1 MNSADNMGVWGIIPA
16 RGGSKSIPLKNLV
29 ALGERPL
36 IDYVIEAGR
45 SSRTVTRLL
54 CSTEHPEIAKEC
66 VRMGI
71 EVHHRPADLCQDDTP
86 VLDVVRYLLEDCAR
100 QGDSVPEM
108 IALLQPTSPF
118 VLPSD
123 IDEAVTAL
131 RQDPHADSVQTICSF
146 PHNMHA
152 YNQRVVEE
160 GLLRFRFA
168 VERRECY
175 NKQRKPAFYIF
186 GNLLVVRVRT
196 IREQADLFGVR
207 SLPKMVEYAYGIDVD
222 GYEDLKRA
230 EWLLASGQ
238 VSLPHMSA

>member
-1 MNSADNMGVWGIIPA
+1 MKAAEYRGVWGIIPA

-29 ALGERPL
+29 ALGKRPL
-36 IDYVIEAGR
+36 IDYVIAAGR
-45 SSRTVTRLL
+45 SSRTITRML
-54 CSTEHPEIAKEC
+54 CSTELTEIATEC
-66 VRMGI
+66 ARLGV
-71 EVHHRPADLCQDDTP
+71 EVHHRPADLCHDDTP
-86 VLDVVRYLLEDCAR
+86 VLNVVRHLLDECER
-100 QGDSVPEM
+100 QGDTMPEM

-160 GLLRFRFA
+160 GLLKFKFA
-168 VERRECY
+168 EERRECY
-175 NKQRKPAFYIF
+175 NKQRKPTFYIF
-186 GNLLVVRVRT
+186 GNLLVVKVRA
-196 IREQADLFGVR
+196 IREQADLFGAR
-207 SLPKMVEYAYGIDVD
+207 SLPRMVEYAYGIDVD

-238 VSLPHMSA
+238 VTLPHLDV